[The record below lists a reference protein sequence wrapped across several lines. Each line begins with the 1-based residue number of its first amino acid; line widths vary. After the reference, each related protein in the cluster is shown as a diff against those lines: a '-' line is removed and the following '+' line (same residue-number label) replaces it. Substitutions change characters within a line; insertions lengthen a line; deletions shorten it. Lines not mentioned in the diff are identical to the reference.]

1 MKPMLSFSIAIY
13 FPSQDS
19 LRRKRDAINN
29 YTRIAG
35 TVPGE
40 PGDTVTLTTVLST
53 QSINSCFRVLKA
65 RFTSF
70 TSISFTWCPEHR
82 RCSINQ

>member
-40 PGDTVTLTTVLST
+40 PGYTVTLTTALST
-53 QSINSCFRVLKA
+53 PVHKFLLQGLESKA
-65 RFTSF
+65 YVFYLYIFHMVPRT
-70 TSISFTWCPEHR
+70 
-82 RCSINQ
+82 